1 MSTIMAISVVV
12 GKNLIDRHEIT
23 EIIEPSVNMS
33 TITSMS
39 IDVDENSVDK
49 AEKTDIT
56 DADTVSID
64 RPPRKQF
71 TIREEM
77 VKLDNGL
84 FACKHCP
91 KQFKVVPQ
99 VYFFYIFYFV
109 PPLRARVI
117 CQLYP

>member
-1 MSTIMAISVVV
+1 
-12 GKNLIDRHEIT
+12 
-23 EIIEPSVNMS
+23 MS

-39 IDVDENSVDK
+39 IDVCENSNE
-49 AEKTDIT
+49 AQEKSDIT

-77 VKLDNGL
+77 IKLDNGL

-99 VYFFYIFYFV
+99 VFFYIFT
-109 PPLRARVI
+109 
-117 CQLYP
+117 LYLHSGLG